1 MSFVNWKVSFQEWM
15 LMNSNCLKK
24 FIYSIY
30 FSKAG
35 IYTHNHLTWIRNFAK
50 NFTAA
55 LQIKKL
61 CMWERS
67 CVAETSAGF
76 DLLFLKAGS
85 ASWELVEGMHR
96 AGVPCQNH
104 WLSSDFGWSGYS
116 GLYACIFLD
125 SLKYYSR
132 DLGNGILPHWAEQ
145 VPLGL
150 PKFLISIIN
159 VQWGGY
165 IKKWGK
171 GPAQNKKRRGS

>member
-24 FIYSIY
+24 FIYSLY
-30 FSKAG
+30 FSEAG

-50 NFTAA
+50 NFAAA

-61 CMWERS
+61 CMRERS

-116 GLYACIFLD
+116 GFICLHFLGFSKILQSWFRQWYPSTLSRTSSLGAPQVFDLY
-125 SLKYYSR
+125 
-132 DLGNGILPHWAEQ
+132 N
-145 VPLGL
+145 
-150 PKFLISIIN
+150 
-159 VQWGGY
+159 
-165 IKKWGK
+165 
-171 GPAQNKKRRGS
+171 